1 MKNLRSGIITT
12 ILFSFLIFNILL
24 TLKFY
29 TIISFIPDAGALL
42 GPGGPFLPRPVIFG
56 FIVPSSSYI
65 FQYDLLHSLFLM
77 FLSEKVIIPL
87 FAILS
92 FLSLTVQLVR
102 IPPKKRKGETSMTQL
117 ITVVLKER
125 R

>member
-1 MKNLRSGIITT
+1 MKNLRMGIITT

-29 TIISFIPDAGALL
+29 TVISFIPDAGALL
-42 GPGGPFLPRPVIFG
+42 GPGGPYLPRPVVLG
-56 FIVPSSSYI
+56 FIVPSSSYM
-65 FQYDLLHSLFLM
+65 FQYDLLHVLFLM
-77 FLSEKVIIPL
+77 FQNEKVIIPL
-87 FAILS
+87 FAVLS
-92 FLSLTVQLVR
+92 FLLLTVYLLR
-102 IPPKKRKGETSMTQL
+102 TPPKKRKLETSRTRL